1 MLVARYIFWGKVLV
15 ARNTFAKLPLWM
27 LGFLY

>member
-1 MLVARYIFWGKVLV
+1 MVVDERWQHLKVLV